1 MGSLITAEKYAL
13 NSSWFGTYGIGVD
26 VKLMLLGNC
35 QAGGLADSIELLIP
49 GSEIGHELLSNDVAT
64 LEAELRKQDL
74 AC

>member
-1 MGSLITAEKYAL
+1 M
-13 NSSWFGTYGIGVD
+13 
-26 VKLMLLGNC
+26 KLMLLGNC
-35 QAGGLADSIELLIP
+35 EAGGLADSIELLIP